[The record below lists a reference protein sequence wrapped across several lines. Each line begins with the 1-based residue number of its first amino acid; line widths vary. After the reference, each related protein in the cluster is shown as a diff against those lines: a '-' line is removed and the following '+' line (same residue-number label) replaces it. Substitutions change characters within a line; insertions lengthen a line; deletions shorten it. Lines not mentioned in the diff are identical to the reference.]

1 MARFFFHLVSK
12 DKIIRDPNGREFENI
27 GAAHRHAQTIVEKS
41 ILLLCH
47 ELNWTGWSINVSNE
61 NDASDAAGLGDPVQ
75 RARTGGSHQ
84 QVVPGA
90 RRAS

>member
-61 NDASDAAGLGDPVQ
+61 NDDTVLTVLFPPAAAPAKSPAKQ
-75 RARTGGSHQ
+75 QQFRT
-84 QVVPGA
+84 
-90 RRAS
+90 